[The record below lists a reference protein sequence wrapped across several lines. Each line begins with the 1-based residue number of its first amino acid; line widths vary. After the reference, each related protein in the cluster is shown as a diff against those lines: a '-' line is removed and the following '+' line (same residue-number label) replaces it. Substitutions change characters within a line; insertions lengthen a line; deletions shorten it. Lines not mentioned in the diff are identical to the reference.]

1 MLTFTNLTRAPAI
14 GANSYL
20 LQADATAA
28 LLDAGMHPRLDGWEA
43 TPLLDR
49 IPKKLETILISHAH
63 HDHIGSLPLVTAS
76 HPEAKVW
83 MTSATSALAEPLLHN
98 SVNVMTRQH
107 REKGNV
113 DYPLYTHRGVDDCVA
128 SWEHMPLQKTL
139 RPNGGDLEFI
149 LHDAGH
155 VLGSVLTE
163 IRYQGKRALYTGDI
177 NLQRQT
183 LMLPCQPPPGPIDTV
198 IMETTRGAQPAP
210 LEQDRAFFEEALLSA
225 IRTTF
230 ARGGAVLM
238 PVFAM
243 GKTQEILALL
253 HQARLTGKIP
263 PAPIYIGGL
272 GRALTEVYDRQRSL
286 APRQHS
292 GLRLIA
298 EVQPET
304 FDPRRIPTLRPR
316 GGHIYLV
323 SSGMMTPHTTSHSIA
338 RLFFPREHDSIFFV
352 GYTEPSSPAGL
363 LRTAGQGGSVEWGD
377 PSGPLPVKC
386 EVRYFDLTAH
396 ATREALVQWVCQS
409 AKPSKVL
416 LVHGDPAAQAWFA
429 STLSQQRPG
438 MEIIQPPAGQPIP
451 LF

>member
-1 MLTFTNLTRAPAI
+1 MLTFTNLTRAPEI

-20 LQADATAA
+20 LEANGTAA

-49 IPKKLETILISHAH
+49 IPKNLETILLSHAH
-63 HDHIGSLPLVTAS
+63 HDHIGALPLVTAAHS
-76 HPEAKVW
+76 KATVW

-98 SVNVMTRQH
+98 SVNVMTRER

-113 DYPLYTHRGVDDCVA
+113 DYPLYTHRGVDDCVVN
-128 SWEHMPLQKTL
+128 WEHMPLQKPL
-139 RPNGGDLEFI
+139 RPEGSDLEFI

-198 IMETTRGAQPAP
+198 IMETTRGAQEALPQ
-210 LEQDRAFFEEALLSA
+210 QDRTFFEEELLTA

-238 PVFAM
+238 PVFAL
-243 GKTQEILALL
+243 GKTQEMLALL

-272 GRALTEVYDRQRSL
+272 GRVLTEVYDRQRSL
-286 APRQHS
+286 APRQQS

-304 FDPRRIPTLRPR
+304 FDPRRIPSLRPR

-352 GYTEPSSPAGL
+352 GYAEPFSPAGR
-363 LRTAGQGGSVEWGD
+363 LRAAGQGGSVEWGD

-396 ATREALVQWVCQS
+396 ATREALVRWVCQG
-409 AKPSKVL
+409 AQPSKVL
-416 LVHGDPAAQAWFA
+416 LVHGDPEAQSWFA
-429 STLSQQRPG
+429 STLAKERPG
-438 MEIIQPPAGQPIP
+438 MEIIQPAAGEPIP

>member
-1 MLTFTNLTRAPAI
+1 MLTFTNLTRAPEI

-20 LQADATAA
+20 LEADGTAA

-49 IPKKLETILISHAH
+49 VPKNLETILISHAH
-63 HDHIGSLPLVTAS
+63 HDHIGSLPLVTSAR
-76 HPEAKVW
+76 PKARVW

-98 SVNVMTRQH
+98 SVNVMTRER

-113 DYPLYTHRGVDDCVA
+113 DYPLYTHRGVDDCVVT
-128 SWEHMPLQKTL
+128 WEHMPLQKAI
-139 RPNGGDLEFI
+139 RPEGSDLEFM

-155 VLGSVLTE
+155 ILGSVLTE

-183 LMLPCQPPPGPIDTV
+183 LMLPSQPPPGPIDTV
-198 IMETTRGAQPAP
+198 IMETTRGAQEALPQ
-210 LEQDRAFFEEALLSA
+210 QDRTFFEEELLAA
-225 IRTTF
+225 IRATF

-238 PVFAM
+238 PVFAL
-243 GKTQEILALL
+243 GKTQEMLALL
-253 HQARLTGKIP
+253 HQARLAGKIP

-272 GRALTEVYDRQRSL
+272 GRVLTEVYDRQRSL
-286 APRQHS
+286 APRQQS

-304 FDPRRIPTLRPR
+304 FDPRRIPSLRPR

-352 GYTEPSSPAGL
+352 GYAEPFSPAGR
-363 LRTAGQGGSVEWGD
+363 LRAVGQGGSVEWGD

-396 ATREALVQWVCQS
+396 STREELVRWVCQS
-409 AKPSKVL
+409 AQPSKVL
-416 LVHGDPAAQAWFA
+416 LVHGDPEAQSWFA
-429 STLSQQRPG
+429 TTLAKERPG
-438 MEIIQPPAGQPIP
+438 MEIIQPPSGQPIP